1 MPPDVNSVAYIGG
14 LMSDFGSIG
23 GDVYTVPFAGG
34 TPPNITRGSTT
45 TNISM
50 DWLPSGIRT
59 VALAAD
65 TLEINTLDASGT
77 PTTAWRKIAS
87 FAAGDG
93 KVAYGTDGQT
103 IATVG
108 QDFTPAP
115 PAYPAAPPPR
125 PTPP

>member
-1 MPPDVNSVAYIGG
+1 
-14 LMSDFGSIG
+14 MSDFGSIG

-34 TPPNITRGSTT
+34 TPTNITRGSTT

-65 TLEINTLDASGT
+65 TLELNTLDASGT
-77 PTTAWRKIAS
+77 PITAWRKMAS

-93 KVAYGTDGQT
+93 KVAYSADGKT
-103 IATVG
+103 IATVV
-108 QDFTPAP
+108 QDFTHAPAVY
-115 PAYPAAPPPR
+115 AAAPPRRDRSPMIMTILLPR
-125 PTPP
+125 W